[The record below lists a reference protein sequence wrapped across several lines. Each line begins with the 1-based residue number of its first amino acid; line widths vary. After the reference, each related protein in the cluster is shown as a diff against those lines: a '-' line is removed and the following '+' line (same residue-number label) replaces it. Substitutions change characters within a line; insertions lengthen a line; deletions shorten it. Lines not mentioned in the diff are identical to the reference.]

1 MKLITNLVVI
11 PSPPRRSKIP
21 ALPEGIP
28 HRFSR
33 TLPGLGMTLTMLG
46 AARFS

>member
-1 MKLITNLVVI
+1 MKLIANLVVI

-33 TLPGLGMTLTMLG
+33 TLPGP
-46 AARFS
+46 